1 MHSRQNSIN
10 CGTLTPGLK
19 TTTLARIEAAPA
31 PRGKG
36 RRATDCVAA
45 LGGCGSFPWTVPWFC
60 TGQTPQAYPDR
71 THQENPSRAL
81 HQVPPSRWVAAAL
94 AACIADHVYNK
105 IVCQLLFNSRRQLAP
120 QCPDLIVNHFA
131 TSRNQY
137 VLPPARSTGLRY
149 EHCRT
154 TPIHPCGRGPRHNG
168 RYLPGLAVR
177 VLAREGELAAEQL
190 VVGVGGD
197 EGLHED
203 RTAAPPQ
210 PH

>member
-1 MHSRQNSIN
+1 MN

-19 TTTLARIEAAPA
+19 TTTLARR
-31 PRGKG
+31 PRRSGEK
-36 RRATDCVAA
+36 VAA
-45 LGGCGSFPWTVPWFC
+45 RQFALRRLAAAGPFRGLSHGFA